1 MTPQKQLDG
10 FLAKYTPELAKT
22 AKTMLRKMRK
32 RLPGAVEM
40 VYDNWNGLV
49 IGFGPTERPSEA
61 ILSLLLLP
69 EHVTLCFLNG
79 AALRDPDKLLRG
91 SGNQVRHIRLSDP
104 DHLDQSDVNSL
115 IEQAVAKSVKP
126 IAGPGRLIIKSISPK
141 QRPRRPSKQIADR

>member
-141 QRPRRPSKQIADR
+141 QRPRRPKSS

>member
-1 MTPQKQLDG
+1 M
-10 FLAKYTPELAKT
+10 AKYTPELAKT
-22 AKTMLRKMRK
+22 AKAMLRKMRK

-79 AALRDPDKLLRG
+79 ATLRDPDKLLRG

-104 DHLDQSDVNSL
+104 DHLDQSDIDGL
-115 IEQAVAKSVKP
+115 IEQAVANSRKP
-126 IAGPGRLIIKSISPK
+126 ISGPRRLIIKSISPK
-141 QRPRRPSKQIADR
+141 QRPRRPKSS

>member
-1 MTPQKQLDG
+1 VTPQKQLDG

-104 DHLDQSDVNSL
+104 DHLDQSDVDSL

-141 QRPRRPSKQIADR
+141 QRPRRPKSS

>member
-1 MTPQKQLDG
+1 VTPQKQLDG

-141 QRPRRPSKQIADR
+141 QRPRRK